1 MIPKEEG
8 KVGRISRPCGAV
20 ALLLMTTCIMT
31 SCFPLD
37 TQAQRGSARRYKAPR
52 PVPFSQSWRG
62 ERPGYYIYSGFVR
75 TSSRIPKARN
85 SMCRL
90 DVLLDGPPELPYE
103 ILGIVSAEKIGPAL
117 VGLRGG
123 EEQAVGWLKAKACRI
138 GASAIYDI
146 DTKSQWFSFRERLVR
161 SIRGTAVAAIYL
173 RSAPAKASA
182 SVEPVPGD
190 SNEQW
195 DQLSDDDEPVEQGQ
209 EQEPSNSR
217 DDQTFTPWLD

>member
-1 MIPKEEG
+1 M
-8 KVGRISRPCGAV
+8 GRKSKRLRAV
-20 ALLLMTTCIMT
+20 MPLLVTTCFMG

-37 TQAQRGSARRYKAPR
+37 SSSQRGTVRRYKAPR
-52 PVPFSQSWRG
+52 SVPFSQSWRG

-75 TSSRIPKARN
+75 TSSRTPKARS

-103 ILGIVSAEKIGPAL
+103 ILGMVSAEKIGPAL

-146 DTKSQWFSFRERLVR
+146 NTKSQWLSFRDRLVR
-161 SIRGTAVAAIYL
+161 SIRGTAVAAAYL
-173 RSAPAKASA
+173 QTRPSKVKAPLETGAS
-182 SVEPVPGD
+182 EPD
-190 SNEQW
+190 EQW
-195 DQLSDDDEPVEQGQ
+195 EQHSEDGEPGQ
-209 EQEPSNSR
+209 QEREPTKSN
-217 DDQTFTPWLD
+217 DGTTFSPWLD